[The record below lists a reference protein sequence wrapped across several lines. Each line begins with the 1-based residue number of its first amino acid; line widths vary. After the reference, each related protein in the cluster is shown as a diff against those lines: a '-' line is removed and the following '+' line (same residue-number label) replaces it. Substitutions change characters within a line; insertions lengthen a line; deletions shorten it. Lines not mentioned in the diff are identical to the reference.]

1 MIIFFRIYLGIFGFG
16 PLVKVLKR
24 KRSNLLDI
32 KKLNYVLKSIKLIC
46 SIIPNISCMIR
57 ASVVKR
63 IFSETKNLE
72 IIIGIHKDG
81 NKSFESHAW
90 AKFNN
95 KIILNDDLKID
106 SYKVIYKI

>member
-24 KRSNLLDI
+24 KRSNLLNV

-46 SIIPNISCMIR
+46 SIIPNISCMVR
-57 ASVVKR
+57 ASAVKR
-63 IFSETKNLE
+63 IFCETKNLE
-72 IIIGIHKDG
+72 IIIGIHSDG
-81 NKSFESHAW
+81 NKLFESHAW

-95 KIILNDDLKID
+95 KIILNDDSKID